1 MADEFSVLSRE
12 YLARKDDSAAI
23 PVKINSSGIGPAHYD
38 VCSMS
43 TCTYVTNYRL
53 LFRCFT
59 FFVLLFLAQ
68 LFRQSP
74 SLGIFEA
81 DSGCIFHAQT
91 T

>member
-43 TCTYVTNYRL
+43 TCTYVYELQITLSL
-53 LFRCFT
+53 LY
-59 FFVLLFLAQ
+59 LLRPPLPCAAFPPVSFARH
-68 LFRQSP
+68 F
-74 SLGIFEA
+74 
-81 DSGCIFHAQT
+81 
-91 T
+91 